1 MTQKTFHVLVLP
13 GDGVGPEV
21 AGEAVKTLDLI
32 ASLRPVSF
40 QWSEAHIG
48 GAAIDA
54 HGVSLRDEDAELAA
68 QSDSVLLGAVGGPK
82 WENVAPEIRP
92 EAGLLSL
99 RRRLGLFA
107 NLRPIKVFDALVDAS
122 PLKPEI
128 VRGTDMLIVREL
140 TGGLYFGKPSE
151 VRESGNGRDAID
163 TLVYSEEEI
172 RRLVDLGF
180 QLAKGR
186 RNKVTSVDK
195 ANVMASSRL
204 WRTIASEVA
213 EHHPD
218 VELEHALVDSSAMRL
233 MLKPTDYDV
242 LVMENMF
249 GDILSDEAAVLAGS
263 LGMLPSAS
271 LSCKKPARDG
281 SPAVQFGM
289 YEPIH
294 GSAPDIAG
302 KNLANPSGAIL
313 SAAMMLRISFGL
325 DAEADAIE
333 EAVNQTLEDGVRT
346 QDVARG
352 GAEPVGTVEFGG
364 VVRRHLRRFF
374 ESSI

>member
-1 MTQKTFHVLVLP
+1 MTDTTYQILCLP

-21 AGEAVKTLDLI
+21 LKQAVATLEVVS
-32 ASLRPVSF
+32 AARPVRF
-40 QWSEAHIG
+40 EWSEAHIG

-54 HGVSLRDEDAELAA
+54 HGTSLRDEDAELAA

-82 WENVAPEIRP
+82 WDGVAPEIRP
-92 EAGLLSL
+92 EAGLLRL
-99 RRRLGLFA
+99 RQKLGLFA

-122 PLKPEI
+122 PVKPEI

-151 VRESGNGRDAID
+151 VRESGHGRDAID
-163 TLVYSEEEI
+163 TLVYSEGEI
-172 RRLVDLGF
+172 ERLINLGF
-180 QLAKGR
+180 ELAKNR

-195 ANVMASSRL
+195 ANVMSSSRL
-204 WRTIASEVA
+204 WRTIANEVA

-233 MLKPTDYDV
+233 ILKPTDYDV

-271 LSCKKPARDG
+271 LSGQPPSRDG
-281 SPAVQFGM
+281 SAAVQFGM

-302 KNLANPSGAIL
+302 MDVANPCGAIL

-325 DAEADAIE
+325 EDEAAAIE
-333 EAVNQTLEDGVRT
+333 QAVNATLESGIRTRDIALDGADSVGT
-346 QDVARG
+346 AEF
-352 GAEPVGTVEFGG
+352 GAE
-364 VVRRHLRRFF
+364 VRKHLERTI
-374 ESSI
+374 SA